1 MYYKIFL
8 NFPLWGITGPLLQ
21 IQKDIIIKNWKGY
34 MIPGLEEL
42 TCIFST
48 LLCIIYSM

>member
-21 IQKDIIIKNWKGY
+21 IQKDIIIKNWKWY
-34 MIPGLEEL
+34 TIRGLVEL
-42 TCIFST
+42 TSIFST
-48 LLCIIYSM
+48 LL